1 MRNKISVQKVYDMV
15 NRFDLH
21 HLDLTIGDVNKLQ
34 LVLSEN
40 ASEEQFIYALV
51 RITTSN
57 YFVEKLA
64 G

>member
-40 ASEEQFIYALV
+40 ASEEQFIYALE
-51 RITTSN
+51 RITNSN
-57 YFVEKLA
+57 YFIEKLA

>member
-21 HLDLTIGDVNKLQ
+21 HLDLTIGDVKKLQ
-34 LVLSEN
+34 LALDDN
-40 ASEEQFIYALV
+40 ASEEQFIYALE
-51 RITTSN
+51 RINKSN
-57 YFVEKLA
+57 YFVEKLE

>member
-1 MRNKISVQKVYDMV
+1 MRSKISVQKVYDMV
-15 NRFDLH
+15 NKFDLQ

-40 ASEEQFIYALV
+40 ASEEQFVYALE
-51 RITTSN
+51 RINKSN

>member
-1 MRNKISVQKVYDMV
+1 MRNKISVQTVYDMV

-40 ASEEQFIYALV
+40 ASEEQFIYALE
-51 RITTSN
+51 RITNSN

>member
-1 MRNKISVQKVYDMV
+1 MV
-15 NRFDLH
+15 NKFDLH

-34 LVLSEN
+34 VALDEN
-40 ASEEQFIYALV
+40 ASEEQFIYALE
-51 RITTSN
+51 RINKSN

>member
-1 MRNKISVQKVYDMV
+1 MRSKISVQKVYDMV
-15 NRFDLH
+15 NRFGLH

-40 ASEEQFIYALV
+40 ASEDQFIYALE
-51 RITTSN
+51 RITNSN

>member
-1 MRNKISVQKVYDMV
+1 MV

-21 HLDLTIGDVNKLQ
+21 HLDLTIGDVKKLQ
-34 LVLSEN
+34 LVLDDN
-40 ASEEQFIYALV
+40 ASEEQFIYALE
-51 RITTSN
+51 RINKSN

>member
-40 ASEEQFIYALV
+40 ASEEQFIYALE
-51 RITTSN
+51 RITNSN

>member
-1 MRNKISVQKVYDMV
+1 MRSKITVQKVYDMV
-15 NRFDLH
+15 NKFDLH

-40 ASEEQFIYALV
+40 ASEEQFIYALE
-51 RITTSN
+51 RITNSN